1 MEGDLQNQLIGIFA
15 AQPAPSDTS
24 AADEEHH
31 KQGLRELVGRI
42 WNKLVHWRTKDA
54 AECACRRCDD
64 FISQLHT
71 EGRKLDH
78 AHHAE
83 KLGLTH
89 WNKEELPMYNPPP
102 PYGTGTVDDVVLVRK
117 LMKSEDVLN
126 ALANA
131 ENQWAKT
138 HSKDCKLGN
147 DYWKTRIEE
156 YKTKEEP

>member
-1 MEGDLQNQLIGIFA
+1 MTDDLKNQLIGNFTAI
-15 AQPAPSDTS
+15 PAPSDQQPQ
-24 AADEEHH
+24 EEEQH
-31 KQGLRELVGRI
+31 KQGLKELFVSV
-42 WNKLVHWRTKDA
+42 WNRLVHWHAKEA
-54 AECACRRCDD
+54 ADCACRRCDD

-71 EGRKLDH
+71 EGHRLDH

-83 KLGLTH
+83 KLGHTH

-126 ALANA
+126 TLASA
-131 ENQWAKT
+131 ESQWAKT
-138 HSKDCKLGN
+138 HSKDWKLGN

-156 YKTKEEP
+156 YKSKEES